1 MKRGKNWT
9 LQSASFQNP
18 SCCSLV
24 NPRSCFESN
33 SLRSRVLGGRSFQR
47 LLSINAIARLI
58 KLQKKRQMTENEEII
73 VKMIN
78 LLNCV
83 SLCHQGTTR
92 RGDSARRRRPG
103 WRSQQA
109 TSPVP
114 RPASSFSLNSSS
126 CILWSYNHWPKVSQ
140 DPRSVPYTLSKSLQ
154 VGSLNKLSPS
164 RFYFPSFSNCH
175 SCECVY
181 VF

>member
-58 KLQKKRQMTENEEII
+58 KLQKRDKWQKMRKLLWKWSACWTVWVSATRAQQGEVIQPGEEGQDGGR
-73 VKMIN
+73 
-78 LLNCV
+78 
-83 SLCHQGTTR
+83 S
-92 RGDSARRRRPG
+92 RRPA
-103 WRSQQA
+103 RCPA
-109 TSPVP
+109 
-114 RPASSFSLNSSS
+114 RPAPSP
-126 CILWSYNHWPKVSQ
+126 WTAPPASYDLTTTDQRFHRIQGLFPTLFQKVFKW
-140 DPRSVPYTLSKSLQ
+140 VP
-154 VGSLNKLSPS
+154 
-164 RFYFPSFSNCH
+164 
-175 SCECVY
+175 
-181 VF
+181 

>member
-1 MKRGKNWT
+1 MMKRGKNWT

-58 KLQKKRQMTENEEII
+58 KLQKKRQMTENEEIV
-73 VKMIN
+73 VKMVN

-103 WRSQQA
+103 WRSQEA

-114 RPASSFSLNSSS
+114 RPASSSSLNSSS
-126 CILWSYNHWPKVSQ
+126 CILQPLTKGFTGSKVCSLFKKVLKW
-140 DPRSVPYTLSKSLQ
+140 VPWINCHPL
-154 VGSLNKLSPS
+154 GST
-164 RFYFPSFSNCH
+164 FPSFSNCH